1 MTVEINRKYEI
12 IKHIILKVHAR
23 KKGVIIND
31 KLNLKDLKV
40 LAHPTYNNRL
50 NLRQS
55 NRNGDNS
62 NRNRGG
68 NLFYWLK
75 IGIN

>member
-12 IKHIILKVHAR
+12 IKQIILKVQAR
-23 KKGVIIND
+23 KKEVIIND

-40 LAHPTYNNRL
+40 LAHPTDNNGL

-55 NRNGDNS
+55 NRN
-62 NRNRGG
+62 
-68 NLFYWLK
+68 
-75 IGIN
+75 